1 MECPRAEL
9 LFTRLD
15 FLSEKFGERL
25 RLYFVS
31 GAGLTGGGG
40 HHIEL
45 TSSSPDYDEW
55 ADPGRV
61 LLHCGIFFPQIN
73 HCIFPA
79 CVARADQIRLRWEVL
94 FCFREAQREF
104 SPGLILWNWWSD
116 YYHPHSKDW
125 QALSESDQVQHLP
138 IAEGKHFQ
146 RLLVFLFLHRR
157 EWEGEGGKC
166 CGPNT
171 PLFTENSR
179 VWRPNLKG
187 QQLFWWYP
195 RWLWWSSLT
204 LRRRVRKRQS
214 SNRRHLI

>member
-73 HCIFPA
+73 HCVSQP
-79 CVARADQIRLRWEVL
+79 VWPRLIRSDWDEKV
-94 FCFREAQREF
+94 CFAPE
-104 SPGLILWNWWSD
+104 
-116 YYHPHSKDW
+116 K
-125 QALSESDQVQHLP
+125 
-138 IAEGKHFQ
+138 
-146 RLLVFLFLHRR
+146 
-157 EWEGEGGKC
+157 
-166 CGPNT
+166 
-171 PLFTENSR
+171 
-179 VWRPNLKG
+179 LKG
-187 QQLFWWYP
+187 NSPLDSFSEIDE
-195 RWLWWSSLT
+195 LITLSSSQHRLT
-204 LRRRVRKRQS
+204 GSVG
-214 SNRRHLI
+214 I

>member
-31 GAGLTGGGG
+31 GAGLTSGGG

-79 CVARADQIRLRWEVL
+79 CVARADQIRLR
-94 FCFREAQREF
+94 
-104 SPGLILWNWWSD
+104 
-116 YYHPHSKDW
+116 
-125 QALSESDQVQHLP
+125 
-138 IAEGKHFQ
+138 
-146 RLLVFLFLHRR
+146 
-157 EWEGEGGKC
+157 
-166 CGPNT
+166 
-171 PLFTENSR
+171 
-179 VWRPNLKG
+179 
-187 QQLFWWYP
+187 
-195 RWLWWSSLT
+195 
-204 LRRRVRKRQS
+204 
-214 SNRRHLI
+214 